1 MIIRESVDVGGRDLT
16 IETGRLAKQA
26 GGSALIQQGDSL
38 VLVTVCASPDV
49 RPGQDFFPLTVD
61 YIEKT
66 YAAGMIPGGFFK
78 REGRLSEREIL
89 TCRVI
94 DRPIRPLFPEGY
106 RNEVQVTATV
116 LSHDRENQT
125 DVLAL
130 TGASTALMLSEIPF
144 DGPIAGVR
152 VARIDGKFVANPT
165 FPQLPKSDLELV
177 VAASEQAIVM
187 VEGGAA
193 GVAESVI
200 VDALLFAHDAV
211 RPVLA
216 LQRRLREAAGKPK
229 LAFTPPQPDQALAA
243 RVWEVGRARLA
254 EAVDT
259 NEKMA
264 RYGKYSKYKKE
275 VVAELVGEYP
285 GREPEIKAA
294 WEEHKYKYV
303 RERIVKEGRRI
314 GGRGPRDIRNIT
326 CEVGVLPR
334 THGSGLFTRGET
346 QVVSATTLGT
356 SSDQQR
362 VDALTGDL
370 FKRFMLHYNFPPFSV
385 GEVKPLRGPGRRE
398 IGHGNLAWRAIEPVL
413 PGEDVFPYTIRLVA
427 ETLESNGSSSMAT
440 VCSSIL
446 SLMDAGVP
454 IKAPVAGIAMG
465 LIQEGDD
472 VAILSDILGD
482 EDHLGDMDFKVCGTR
497 DGVTAI
503 QMDIKVQGLS
513 RELLEK
519 ALYQAREARLHVLER
534 MLAVL
539 PEPRK
544 ELSPHAPRITTL
556 KIKTDRIRDVIGPG
570 GKTIRG
576 IVEATGC
583 KVDVEDD
590 GTILIASVD
599 EEAAKKAIK
608 MIKGLTAEPEVGRL
622 YVGNVRK
629 IAEFGAFVE
638 ILPGTDG
645 LLHISEMSD
654 KRVNKVTDLLQEG
667 DEVVVKVLSVDRM
680 GKIRLSRKEA
690 MGKTRED
697 VASQDQ

>member
-26 GGSALIQQGDSL
+26 GGSALLQQGDSL

-539 PEPRK
+539 PEARK